1 MSRPKLAPVQVAPT
15 PKPRLRYTIRPEA
28 MYPDNPALQAAYAS
42 AIAWMRRGPVSIFTL
57 DQGARR
63 PAWCAPPEDA

>member
-1 MSRPKLAPVQVAPT
+1 MSARRLRAVAPE
-15 PKPRLRYTIRPEA
+15 PAPPVLRYTIRPEA
-28 MYPDNPALQAAYAS
+28 MYPDNPAMQAAFTS